1 MAEAALSCVGV
12 ILNKILP
19 LAADEI
25 SRVWGVKKDLQK
37 LAKKVE
43 MMEALI
49 FDAKCKQSTSK
60 AVQLWLKRLRSIAR
74 DAEIVLDDFGYEV
87 LRQKVEN
94 RKRDKVRNFFS
105 SSNPISFRT
114 GMANKIKNV
123 SASLKEAYEEA
134 NQIGLHPAQ
143 LPMTSADHKQDRS
156 TDPFEKDLPVISIV
170 GMGGQGKTT
179 LAQMV
184 LKNDRVVKHFD
195 NTIWVCVSDDFKVER
210 LLNEML
216 QSLGG
221 KSAETTNTE
230 ALVRKL
236 QENLKGK
243 SYLLVLDDVW
253 NENREKWDGMRRRL
267 LAIGGA
273 PGSKI
278 LATTRSDEVATAM
291 QTSRLHH
298 LDILSDD
305 HSWMLFEKLAFADG
319 GARKTQYLA
328 DIGRR
333 ILKKC
338 GGVPLAIKVIGGL
351 LYSKKDGSE
360 WLKLEKSE
368 IWNESTN
375 TEGGVMSVLKLSYE
389 NLPSLSVKQCFASCS
404 IFPKDTE
411 MEKESLIQI
420 WMAQGLIND
429 AKGGGGHLQMED
441 IGSDYFNILLRSSLL
456 QAGYKNFIYGIKGC
470 WMHDL
475 VHDLSLQVSNNCFLN
490 TKDGMVVSHE
500 DEVMHLT
507 AILSRGKVLKNIEG
521 IPPNLQTLYYMGGDG
536 IMLEDILE
544 RSRCLCVLK
553 IHCEDVTHLPN
564 AVSDMKHLRHLDIS
578 RTGITALPDSIT
590 KLYNLMTLKV
600 SCLEEIPKKFS
611 NLINLRHLEFSV
623 VFVGR
628 PPYLIPGI
636 GQLANLRTLPYFVVS
651 QDKGCQLEEL
661 EHLRNLRGELK
672 IFGLENVSSFESAAK
687 AKLSEKSSIQSLTL
701 KWDDTNE
708 DCDDDNINS
717 VMEGLQPH
725 PDLKSLAI
733 NGFKGSRFPSWMV
746 AKDHL
751 MVLLRNLVHLRLE
764 KLGKCEQVPSL
775 GDLPC
780 LESLWMVSL
789 HNVNR
794 IGAEFYGLDIN
805 ARRSASCSNRDG
817 KPVTLFPKLS
827 RFALCDM
834 KSLEEWSDA
843 MVPSD
848 SSSSIKVF
856 PNLQDLRISGLP
868 KLAVLPDMENLTSVT
883 GLRIWECGSL
893 ACIRN
898 LNSLTSLESLILGDC
913 PALLDASLD
922 MNNPQSLRTLSIS
935 GCDKLNLSLSNNLE
949 KFTSLEELT
958 IHSRDPGSW
967 PIMGL
972 HSLANLRSLDLG
984 GGFSDILDLDHFP
997 WPHSITNLV
1006 SLEHLELRGW
1016 PKITSLPDQIQHLS
1030 NLRTLYIGKFEGLE
1044 VLPEWM
1050 GSLRNLGNLLIIKC
1064 SNLRQLPS
1072 AEAMR
1077 HLTNLSHLSINR
1089 CPLLAERCTKGSG
1102 AEWPKIAHIPH
1113 IYIHP

>member
-1 MAEAALSCVGV
+1 MADTVLSFVGV
-12 ILNKILP
+12 ILDKILP

-25 SRVWGVKKDLQK
+25 SRVWGVEKDLQK

-114 GMANKIKNV
+114 EMANKIKNV
-123 SASLKEAYEEA
+123 SASLEEAYREA

-143 LPMTSADHKQDRS
+143 IRMTSADQKEDRS
-156 TDPFEKDLPVISIV
+156 TDPFVDESQTVGRGVEASQVVSMLISSDYKKDLPVISIV

-179 LAQMV
+179 LAQ
-184 LKNDRVVKHFD
+184 L
-195 NTIWVCVSDDFKVER
+195 
-210 LLNEML
+210 
-216 QSLGG
+216 G

-243 SYLLVLDDVW
+243 NYLLVLDDIW
-253 NENREKWDGMRRRL
+253 NENREKWDGMRGRL

-291 QTSRLHH
+291 QASRLHH

-404 IFPKDTE
+404 IFPKDAD
-411 MEKESLIQI
+411 MRKESLIQI

-429 AKGGGGHLQMED
+429 AKGGGHLQMED
-441 IGSDYFNILLRSSLL
+441 IGSDCFNVLLRSSLL
-456 QAGYKNFIYGIKGC
+456 QAGYKNSINGIRSC
-470 WMHDL
+470 RMHDL
-475 VHDLSLQVSNNCFLN
+475 VHDLSLRVSNNCFLN
-490 TKDGMVVSHE
+490 TENGMVVSHN
-500 DEVMHLT
+500 DEVVHLT
-507 AILSRGKVLKNIEG
+507 VVLSRGKMLKNIEG
-521 IPPNLQTLYYMGGDG
+521 IPPNLQTLYYIGDDG

-544 RSRCLCVLK
+544 SSKYLSVLK
-553 IHCEDVTHLPN
+553 VDCRAVTHLPN
-564 AVSDMKHLRHLDIS
+564 AVGDMKHLRHLDIS

-600 SCLEEIPKKFS
+600 SRLEEIPKKFS
-611 NLINLRHLEFSV
+611 NLINLRHLEFSM
-623 VFVGR
+623 VFGGWPR
-628 PPYLIPGI
+628 CLFPGI
-636 GQLANLRTLPYFVVS
+636 GQLANLRTLPYFMVS

-661 EHLRNLRGELK
+661 EHLRNLQGELE

-701 KWDDTNE
+701 EWDDTNE

-746 AKDHL
+746 AKDHVT
-751 MVLLRNLVHLRLE
+751 VLLRNLVHLRLE

-780 LESLWMVSL
+780 LESLAMVSL
-789 HNVNR
+789 HNVKR
-794 IGAEFYGLDIN
+794 IGAEFYGLLTHLDIN
-805 ARRSASCSNRDG
+805 ARSSASCSSSTSSREA
-817 KPVTLFPKLS
+817 KPVTLFPKLQHF
-827 RFALCDM
+827 RLRNM
-834 KSLEEWSDA
+834 KRLEEWSDA

-856 PNLQDLRISGLP
+856 P
-868 KLAVLPDMENLTSVT
+868 
-883 GLRIWECGSL
+883 
-893 ACIRN
+893 
-898 LNSLTSLESLILGDC
+898 
-913 PALLDASLD
+913 
-922 MNNPQSLRTLSIS
+922 SLR
-935 GCDKLNLSLSNNLE
+935 
-949 KFTSLEELT
+949 
-958 IHSRDPGSW
+958 
-967 PIMGL
+967 
-972 HSLANLRSLDLG
+972 
-984 GGFSDILDLDHFP
+984 
-997 WPHSITNLV
+997 
-1006 SLEHLELRGW
+1006 
-1016 PKITSLPDQIQHLS
+1016 
-1030 NLRTLYIGKFEGLE
+1030 FEGLE

-1050 GSLRNLGNLLIIKC
+1050 GSLRNLRKL
-1064 SNLRQLPS
+1064 
-1072 AEAMR
+1072 
-1077 HLTNLSHLSINR
+1077 
-1089 CPLLAERCTKGSG
+1089 
-1102 AEWPKIAHIPH
+1102 
-1113 IYIHP
+1113 